1 MITIVL
7 LFVGALVLTSVTAL
21 TIWLTALV
29 FLGVAYTNATWALG
43 LAIVLL
49 AMVTVEVW
57 NVALEDLSA
66 WLEDRRKNER

>member
-29 FLGVAYTNATWALG
+29 FLGVVYTNATWALG

-49 AMVTVEVW
+49 AMATVEVW
-57 NVALEDLSA
+57 NVALESLSD